1 MAYLD
6 ADGLGVVWQKV
17 KNEISKNKVNVQ
29 EVRINISETGSWVDN
44 TANSLYYKQLNITSY
59 LSSLKE
65 LLTGSKQVSASI
77 SVDWNGTRFEMPTT
91 LETFRRYTSSDYVPY
106 FKWRVSKTTESYFV
120 IGSVTGVGVSG
131 VYFPYDSTNKSVL
144 ARCLDDW
151 EMYDGIELVVRV
163 IK

>member
-1 MAYLD
+1 MAKLEKIVFKKS
-6 ADGLGVVWQKV
+6 A
-17 KNEISKNKVNVQ
+17 NEIIEIEVGGVNVQ
-29 EVRINISETGSWVDN
+29 ELRINISETGSWVDN

-59 LSSLKE
+59 LNSLKE
-65 LLTGSKQVSASI
+65 LLTNAKQVSAFI
-77 SVDWNGTRFEMPTT
+77 GVDWNGTRFEMPTL
-91 LETFRRYTSSDYVPY
+91 LETFRRYTSSNYVPY

-120 IGSVTGVGVSG
+120 IVSVTGVGVSG

>member
-17 KNEISKNKVNVQ
+17 KNEISENKVNVQ
-29 EVRINISETGSWVDN
+29 EVRINISKTGSWVDN

-59 LSSLKE
+59 LNSLKE
-65 LLTGSKQVSASI
+65 LLTNAKQVSAFI
-77 SVDWNGTRFEMPTT
+77 SVDWSGTRFEMPTL
-91 LETFRRYTSSDYVPY
+91 LETFRRYTSADYVPY

>member
-1 MAYLD
+1 MAKLEKIVFKKS
-6 ADGLGVVWQKV
+6 A
-17 KNEISKNKVNVQ
+17 NEIIEIEVGGVNVQ
-29 EVRINISETGSWVDN
+29 ELRINISETGSWVDN

-65 LLTGSKQVSASI
+65 LLNGAKQVSASI

-131 VYFPYDSTNKSVL
+131 VYFPYDATNKSVL

>member
-1 MAYLD
+1 MAKLEKIVFKKS
-6 ADGLGVVWQKV
+6 A
-17 KNEISKNKVNVQ
+17 NEIIEIEVGGVNVQ
-29 EVRINISETGSWVDN
+29 ELRINISETSSWVDN

-59 LSSLKE
+59 LNSLKE
-65 LLTGSKQVSASI
+65 LLTNAKQVSAFI
-77 SVDWNGTRFEMPTT
+77 GVDWNGTRFEMPTL
-91 LETFRRYTSSDYVPY
+91 LETFRRYTSSNYVPY

-144 ARCLDDW
+144 AQCLDDW

>member
-1 MAYLD
+1 MAKLEKIVFKKS
-6 ADGLGVVWQKV
+6 A
-17 KNEISKNKVNVQ
+17 NEIIEIEVGGVNVQ
-29 EVRINISETGSWVDN
+29 ELRINISETGSWVDN

-59 LSSLKE
+59 LNSLKE
-65 LLTGSKQVSASI
+65 LLTNAKQVSAFI
-77 SVDWNGTRFEMPTT
+77 SVDWSGTRFEMPTL
-91 LETFRRYTSSDYVPY
+91 LETFRRYTSSNYVPY
-106 FKWRVSKTTESYFV
+106 FKWRFSKTTESYFV

-131 VYFPYDSTNKSVL
+131 VYFSYDSTNKSVL

>member
-1 MAYLD
+1 MAKLEKIVFKKS
-6 ADGLGVVWQKV
+6 A
-17 KNEISKNKVNVQ
+17 NEIIEIEVGGVNVQ
-29 EVRINISETGSWVDN
+29 ELRINISKTGSWVDN

-59 LSSLKE
+59 LNSLKE
-65 LLTGSKQVSASI
+65 LLTNAKQVSAFI
-77 SVDWNGTRFEMPTT
+77 GVDWNGTRFEMPTL
-91 LETFRRYTSSDYVPY
+91 LETFRRYTSSNYVPY

>member
-1 MAYLD
+1 MAKLEKIVFKKS
-6 ADGLGVVWQKV
+6 A
-17 KNEISKNKVNVQ
+17 NEIIEIEVGGVNVQ
-29 EVRINISETGSWVDN
+29 ELRINISETGSWVDN
-44 TANSLYYKQLNITSY
+44 IANSLYYKQLNITSY
-59 LSSLKE
+59 LNSLKE
-65 LLTGSKQVSASI
+65 LLTNAKQVSAFI
-77 SVDWNGTRFEMPTT
+77 GVDWNGTRFEMPTL
-91 LETFRRYTSSDYVPY
+91 LETFRRYTSSNYVPY